1 MTVSSPH
8 QSSHSLALSL
18 PLFRVCTSLFS
29 HLSTSHH
36 LIAPPPHHLGTSSCL
51 PPPFS
56 LTSEGDDMPM
66 SNGRDHN
73 SMKMHMSLYWGKD
86 AIVLF
91 SGWPKHSVGHYIL
104 AILFVFFLAII
115 AEVVSNKPNIK
126 RGTNP
131 IIGGLAQA
139 TFYVFR
145 ISLLYLVMLA
155 VMSFNLGIFIAA
167 VAGHTLGFFLAKSR
181 ALALANREQESSSD
195 AQKV

>member
-1 MTVSSPH
+1 MGHVPCISKINIYIAKTPH
-8 QSSHSLALSL
+8 KHQLLSL
-18 PLFRVCTSLFS
+18 SL
-29 HLSTSHH
+29 
-36 LIAPPPHHLGTSSCL
+36 
-51 PPPFS
+51 
-56 LTSEGDDMPM
+56 SEYTCGCVSINQKMEMHPGDDMPM